1 MIWWFAILFTDY
13 TTACLR
19 YKCGSGT
26 EFGLLEVYGSGD
38 YKTSYTIQVKRS
50 SNTERRISVK
60 PHRERGLSCELHY
73 ACHYDWVTGSERDK
87 TAGE

>member
-1 MIWWFAILFTDY
+1 MIWRFAILFTDY

-38 YKTSYTIQVKRS
+38 YKTSCTRQTLNQIMGALEKS
-50 SNTERRISVK
+50 IEII
-60 PHRERGLSCELHY
+60 
-73 ACHYDWVTGSERDK
+73 CHEAMIT
-87 TAGE
+87 